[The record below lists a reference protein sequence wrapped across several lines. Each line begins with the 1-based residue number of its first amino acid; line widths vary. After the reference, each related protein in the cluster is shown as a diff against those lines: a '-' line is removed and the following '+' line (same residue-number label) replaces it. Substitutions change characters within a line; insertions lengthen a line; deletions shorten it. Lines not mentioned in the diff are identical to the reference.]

1 METNLSGNDPSRCRP
16 SPSLLPASPPS
27 ELVDGKPGRRA
38 RMAAAGPSLLALS
51 RPRRCAMAA
60 GRSRAA
66 TVRSRQRRGGGALR
80 GVGGAAMGLCATP
93 AMASPD
99 PVAPPDLA
107 EVTTAARRWGS
118 TRPATGSVGAARRWQ
133 WSELR
138 RACRRR
144 RLGRGGSRGRRRL
157 ISAGRLG
164 APPPPLV
171 LAGQSL
177 RAFAGGGD
185 GASLFSGYSI
195 SLPPVPLDP
204 VLPFSSGCS
213 SNALWRCGARSIL
226 LRCSSL
232 LRLGARDPELWQGWR
247 MDFRARSGRTR
258 C

>member
-51 RPRRCAMAA
+51 RPGTGVATMAA
-60 GRSRAA
+60 GRRGRGSG

-118 TRPATGSVGAARRWQ
+118 TRPATGSVGAGALGRWQ
-133 WSELR
+133 V
-138 RACRRR
+138 ACSSGAFRRRR
-144 RLGRGGSRGRRRL
+144 RLRVGGGSRGRRRL
-157 ISAGRLG
+157 IRSAGGSRRRAPRRQLPRGLGRGQQACGGLCRRRGRRL
-164 APPPPLV
+164 
-171 LAGQSL
+171 SL
-177 RAFAGGGD
+177 QW
-185 GASLFSGYSI
+185 LFH
-195 SLPPVPLDP
+195 LPP
-204 VLPFSSGCS
+204 SCS
-213 SNALWRCGARSIL
+213 S
-226 LRCSSL
+226 
-232 LRLGARDPELWQGWR
+232 
-247 MDFRARSGRTR
+247 RSGSPLLQWLFLQCSLAVRR
-258 C
+258 PLHSS